1 MVTEEDVRRV
11 ALSLPG
17 SIERPYNRLPS
28 FRVRSSLFL
37 RIHELP
43 DAFFV
48 RSATVEER
56 NELLRAEPGK
66 FFITPHYEG
75 YPGYLV
81 RPSQV
86 DLDEMTEIV
95 TDSWRLCAPKRLLA
109 AYDAEHPPAQRRD

>member
-1 MVTEEDVRRV
+1 MGQTQATGLRHKRMTLLHRSELPYHPQVVTEEDVRRV

-48 RSATVEER
+48 RSASVEEET
-56 NELLRAEPGK
+56 NCSGLSRA
-66 FFITPHYEG
+66 
-75 YPGYLV
+75 
-81 RPSQV
+81 S
-86 DLDEMTEIV
+86 
-95 TDSWRLCAPKRLLA
+95 SSS
-109 AYDAEHPPAQRRD
+109 RRTTRAIRGVW

>member
-17 SIERPYNRLPS
+17 SVERPYNRLPS
-28 FRVRSSLFL
+28 FRVRGSLFL

-48 RSATVEER
+48 RSASVEER
-56 NELLRAEPGK
+56 NELLGAEPGK

-86 DLDEMTEIV
+86 DLDEMAEIV
-95 TDSWRLCAPKRLLA
+95 TESWRLCAPKRMLA
-109 AYDAEHPPAQRRD
+109 AYDAEHPPQ

>member
-1 MVTEEDVRRV
+1 MITERDVRRV

-17 SIERPYNRLPS
+17 SVERPYNRLPS

-48 RSATVEER
+48 RSASVEER

-66 FFITPHYEG
+66 FFITPHYED

-86 DLDEMTEIV
+86 DLEEMTEIV
-95 TDSWRLCAPKRLLA
+95 TESWRLCAPKRLFA
-109 AYDAEHPPAQRRD
+109 AYDAEHPPAS